1 MRQLTKRLVQP
12 LRLAAGW
19 FALDPNSYVGADGC
33 IRTGASFI
41 AWNQVEGDYLEFGV
55 FEGASFAEAF
65 RSVERQRRIVA
76 KHVARPPALEQWLAA
91 KPRFFAFDSFG
102 GLPDGEADRHADYGA
117 ERADD
122 RQRDGRQRTSHRYFH
137 CAYFEWRLCNH

>member
-1 MRQLTKRLVQP
+1 MRQLIKRLVQP

-19 FALDPNSYVGADGC
+19 FALDPNSYVGANGG

-65 RSVERQRRIVA
+65 RSVERQRRF
-76 KHVARPPALEQWLAA
+76 VAREVARSPALE
-91 KPRFFAFDSFG
+91 
-102 GLPDGEADRHADYGA
+102 
-117 ERADD
+117 
-122 RQRDGRQRTSHRYFH
+122 
-137 CAYFEWRLCNH
+137 

>member
-1 MRQLTKRLVQP
+1 MRQLTKRLMQP

-19 FALDPNSYVGADGC
+19 FALDPNSYVGTDGG

-55 FEGASFAEAF
+55 FEGASFTEAF

-76 KHVARPPALEQWLAA
+76 KQVARSPAL
-91 KPRFFAFDSFG
+91 
-102 GLPDGEADRHADYGA
+102 
-117 ERADD
+117 
-122 RQRDGRQRTSHRYFH
+122 
-137 CAYFEWRLCNH
+137 